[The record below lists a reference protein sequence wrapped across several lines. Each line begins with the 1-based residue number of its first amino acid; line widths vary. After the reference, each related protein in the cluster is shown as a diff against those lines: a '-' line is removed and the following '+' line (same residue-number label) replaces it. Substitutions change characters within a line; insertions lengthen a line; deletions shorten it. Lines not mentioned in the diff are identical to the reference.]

1 MAVDAARAGL
11 PTRGVRLRLSAIFW
25 RRPWLKAAA
34 LLAPPVLGFV
44 GVYLSSLVVLFVS
57 AFWSI
62 DSFSG
67 KLLHVWTLDNFKQ
80 LFSTSDSTYWRI
92 TGRTVGIAGAVTLTD
107 ALLAFPFAYY
117 MARIASRRM
126 RTFLFLLV
134 LLPLWS
140 SYLVRICSWTTIL
153 RGRGVLNWSL
163 NRVGVR

>member
-92 TGRTVGIAGAVTLTD
+92 TGRTVHWMGNRSEAFLTD
-107 ALLAFPFAYY
+107 NH
-117 MARIASRRM
+117 ARDTVTSHDAGCRRHTKSTHKT
-126 RTFLFLLV
+126 RAENCE
-134 LLPLWS
+134 PAA
-140 SYLVRICSWTTIL
+140 
-153 RGRGVLNWSL
+153 RG
-163 NRVGVR
+163 